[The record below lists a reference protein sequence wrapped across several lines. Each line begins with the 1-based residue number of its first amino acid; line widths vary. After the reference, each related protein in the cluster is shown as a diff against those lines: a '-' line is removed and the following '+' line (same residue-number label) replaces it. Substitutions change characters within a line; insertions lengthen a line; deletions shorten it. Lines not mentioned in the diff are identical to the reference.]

1 MPTKEDLK
9 LDITELELAA
19 ELVEKEEEGAHK
31 IQELHTTLSGLHLS
45 DEEDSRYMH
54 MLLWILT
61 LALLYTM
68 IFWSNTN
75 CFSARDVENS
85 VYKHV

>member
-1 MPTKEDLK
+1 
-9 LDITELELAA
+9 
-19 ELVEKEEEGAHK
+19 
-31 IQELHTTLSGLHLS
+31 
-45 DEEDSRYMH
+45 
-54 MLLWILT
+54 

-85 VYKHV
+85 VYKHVW